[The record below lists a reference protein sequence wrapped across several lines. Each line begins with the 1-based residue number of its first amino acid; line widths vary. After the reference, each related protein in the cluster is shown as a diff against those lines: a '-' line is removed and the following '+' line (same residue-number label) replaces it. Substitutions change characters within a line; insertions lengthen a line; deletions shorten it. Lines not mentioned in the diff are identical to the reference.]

1 MRDDCGLAG
10 SVGGIP
16 RCPTQIP
23 GRSHCV
29 AAGGARLHHLDL
41 AAHPGAG
48 MLDRL
53 TRPRVLRSNRLET
66 VKDMLS
72 ALCCPQREEVMV

>member
-1 MRDDCGLAG
+1 
-10 SVGGIP
+10 
-16 RCPTQIP
+16 
-23 GRSHCV
+23 V